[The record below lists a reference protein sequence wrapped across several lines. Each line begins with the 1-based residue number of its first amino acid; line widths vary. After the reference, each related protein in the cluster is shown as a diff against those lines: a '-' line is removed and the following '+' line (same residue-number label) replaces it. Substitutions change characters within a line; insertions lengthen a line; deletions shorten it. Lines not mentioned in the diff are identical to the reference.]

1 MNHHRIRTGLTAIA
15 AAAGLILGAS
25 LVGPDVAYAG
35 SDEGRGTKPAHG
47 VEARIER
54 MAKDLDLTEAQQ
66 AEVRKIMETE
76 QSQRD
81 LQRQETRKQINTVLT
96 EVQKAK
102 RDDMAQARMDRDLD
116 RVPDRFDLSDAQV
129 AQIKA
134 LFDEQ
139 QTNPELTRPQL
150 RERIAAVLTD
160 EQRASVKDR
169 KHPDCDK

>member
-1 MNHHRIRTGLTAIA
+1 MNTDNIRTRLTGIA

-25 LVGPDVAYAG
+25 LAGPDVAYAG
-35 SDEGRGTKPAHG
+35 SDDGWRTNPAHG
-47 VEARIER
+47 ADVRIER
-54 MAKDLDLTEAQQ
+54 MTKDLDLTEAQQ
-66 AEVRKIMETE
+66 AEVRKIMEME

-81 LQRQETRKQINTVLT
+81 LQRQETRKQINAVLT
-96 EVQKAK
+96 DVQKAK
-102 RDDMAQARMDRDLD
+102 RDDMVQARMDRDLD
-116 RVPDRFDLSDAQV
+116 RMSDRLDLTDAQV

-139 QTNPELTRPQL
+139 QTNPELTRPLL